1 MRELKFKAWDVI
13 NKVMYPI
20 AFPSWNWTVEWKKD
34 FVSHKVEFIEEEADD
49 KPILLQYT
57 WLKDKNWKEI
67 FIWDIVRVL
76 FDWNIAE
83 IREWQ
88 CIIEAISWPHSYM
101 LCNMKW
107 EDFEI
112 IWNIYENKDLLSNK

>member
-1 MRELKFKAWDVI
+1 MNREIKFRFIWRHNRSDI
-13 NKVMYPI
+13 RY
-20 AFPSWNWTVEWKKD
+20 FS
-34 FVSHKVEFIEEEADD
+34 IEEIMEERSHIHFNDFD
-49 KPILLQYT
+49 VNEYT

-67 FIWDIVRVL
+67 YEGDIVKVL

-112 IWNIYENKDLLSNK
+112 IWNLYETPLLLTN